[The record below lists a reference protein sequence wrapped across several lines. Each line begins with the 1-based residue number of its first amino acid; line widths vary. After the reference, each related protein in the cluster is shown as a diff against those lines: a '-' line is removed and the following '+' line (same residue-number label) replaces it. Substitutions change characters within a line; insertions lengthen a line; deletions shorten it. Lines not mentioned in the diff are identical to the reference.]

1 MSDTSTHEPSEIA
14 ALLELAGEEQ
24 GRQILRALGTAG
36 ALGAFDRH
44 CATSYAQ
51 KLLRERLARR
61 SVAYRVSAKYGI
73 SLKSA
78 YRRIEDALGC
88 GPILGQNP
96 P

>member
-1 MSDTSTHEPSEIA
+1 MNSLQSTEETEIS
-14 ALLELAGEEQ
+14 ALFALAGEDQ

-44 CATSYAQ
+44 CEASYAR
-51 KLLRERLARR
+51 KLLREGLDVRAT
-61 SVAYRVSAKYGI
+61 AYRVAAKYNL

-78 YRRIEDALGC
+78 YRRIKQALSA
-88 GPILGQNP
+88 GPLLGQNP